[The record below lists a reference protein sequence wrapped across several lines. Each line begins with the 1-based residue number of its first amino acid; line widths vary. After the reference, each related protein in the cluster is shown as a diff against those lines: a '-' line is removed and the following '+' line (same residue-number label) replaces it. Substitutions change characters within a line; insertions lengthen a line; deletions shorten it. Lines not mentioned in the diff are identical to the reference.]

1 MKAAVIHELGTEDVF
16 HYEDVEDPQI
26 RPRQVLVRIKAAS
39 VNRGDLGRR
48 DGTYHGVTAA
58 AKLPLIL
65 GWDVSGVIEA
75 VGEEVTDRH
84 VGQRVVATLASG
96 GYAELA
102 AVSARGTVPFP
113 DILSF
118 EEAASIPIVF
128 LTSWFALLKVAELP
142 GGRDGPDPVGGQRGR
157 HGGYSDRQVR
167 WRPGHHHIQLPGEAG
182 PCREAGRRRDDQLPG
197 AGRPG
202 ERHGVDRSNGVNV
215 VLDGVGGE
223 TLANGIACLAPLGR
237 LVTVGNTSES
247 PTTIDPGLL
256 FQRTLTV
263 RGFTLAGQMVRGGV
277 MPELVRIMDLF
288 GEGRFKAVVD
298 RVFPLSG
305 ASEAHRYVSGGG
317 QFGKVILRP

>member
-128 LTSWFALLKVAELP
+128 LTSWFALLKVAELQE
-142 GGRDGPDPVGGQRGR
+142 GETALIQSAGSGVGMAGIQIAKYAGARVITTSSSR
-157 HGGYSDRQVR
+157 EKLDRA
-167 WRPGHHHIQLPGEAG
+167 GKLGADEAINY
-182 PCREAGRRRDDQLPG
+182 REQDVLESVMALTEG
-197 AGRPG
+197 
-202 ERHGVDRSNGVNV
+202 NGVNV

>member
-16 HYEDVEDPQI
+16 HYEDVDDPKP

-48 DGTYHGVTAA
+48 DGSYRGVTAA

-75 VGEEVTDRH
+75 IGEEVQDRY
-84 VGQRVVATLASG
+84 VGQKVVATLASG

-102 AVSARGTVPFP
+102 AVSSRGTVPFP

-128 LTSWFALLKVAELP
+128 LTSWFALFKVAELQE
-142 GGRDGPDPVGGQRGR
+142 GESALIQSAGSGVGMAGIQIATYAGARVITTSSSR
-157 HGGYSDRQVR
+157 EKLDRA
-167 WRPGHHHIQLPGEAG
+167 GELGADEAINYREQDVLESVMALTAG
-182 PCREAGRRRDDQLPG
+182 
-197 AGRPG
+197 
-202 ERHGVDRSNGVNV
+202 NGVNV

-223 TLANGIACLAPLGR
+223 TLAKGIACLAPLGR

-298 RVFPLSG
+298 RVFPLSE